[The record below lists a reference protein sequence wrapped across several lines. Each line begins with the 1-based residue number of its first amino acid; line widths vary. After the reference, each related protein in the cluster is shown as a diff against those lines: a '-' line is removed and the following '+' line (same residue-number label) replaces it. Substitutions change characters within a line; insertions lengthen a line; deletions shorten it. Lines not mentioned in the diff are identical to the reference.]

1 MGEIFLWE
9 QTPEIMEHAKRT
21 PLEVKASADAKPEY
35 QRADFVK
42 LCNDAS
48 LFNDFGHF
56 IVNDSGY
63 AGGDT
68 KWKVKAPTMVIS
80 KDGGY
85 HRYECWY
92 SA

>member
-21 PLEVKASADAKPEY
+21 PLEPPVSANMKPGD
-35 QRADFVK
+35 RSTDFVK

-48 LFNDFGHF
+48 LFSDFGHF
-56 IVNDSGY
+56 EMHDDGY
-63 AGGDT
+63 AGGDFR
-68 KWKVKAPTMVIS
+68 WKIKMPNMMIS

-85 HRYECWY
+85 YQYECWY